1 MEDAAKNYLYMGPE
15 SEGVAVLLPARE
27 ASVEASPHGPRL
39 IREGRG
45 VGHRDVVLHF
55 AQNYPLF

>member
-1 MEDAAKNYLYMGPE
+1 MGPE